1 MIKTFEEFINEN
13 YSEKP
18 VIALGEE
25 YGAPLFNEISES
37 LIEEIHNSI
46 NEGKLVIDANMIEEG
61 LFDTIG
67 SLFKKGS
74 DKMAKK
80 IEKDDKDMKYGNE
93 MIKSF
98 ADINLSSDDPAKYTH
113 VIRSINKKVW
123 DTAVDKES
131 HKQIKEFCDFALEIC
146 QKLSE
151 KEESAYSTIS
161 EKMSAANEAIK
172 EFTKKSIEKINE
184 IVTKSKD
191 AISAIIATVTE
202 FISKMIE
209 FTTNA
214 LNAIGKGIVIGFAL
228 PFIFAYSV
236 LQGALKVCQTIAD
249 KVKDGAKVV
258 GEVFDSLKTAISGW
272 VSDMLAKAKDIIV
285 ESCEKIK
292 DGAKNAYKSV
302 AKSYLAIVAI
312 LGQLASDIKDAISKA
327 YNDFVDGVKEFSD
340 DVRAYIS
347 EKWDTVSKWC
357 KKTATSF
364 ADGVKN
370 VWDKMKEKVTSAVSA
385 VKDAYQTLKDNAKA
399 TWEDIQEWDDERKK
413 EMFRAQLKYGVDEW
427 GKDTVS
433 DWLAAIQ

>member
-13 YSEKP
+13 YSKKP

-37 LIEEIHNSI
+37 LISEIHNSI
-46 NEGKLVIDANMIEEG
+46 NEGKLVIDMNMVEEG
-61 LFDTIG
+61 LFD
-67 SLFKKGS
+67 SVANLFKKGA
-74 DKMAKK
+74 DKMYKK
-80 IEKDDKDMKYGNE
+80 EKDEKESMNDTITGIEYFTQLTKQSPN
-93 MIKSF
+93 KSEY
-98 ADINLSSDDPAKYTH
+98 ADEIETLAKQLQLF
-113 VIRSINKKVW
+113 
-123 DTAVDKES
+123 DKES
-131 HKQIKEFCDFALEIC
+131 KVYAAVKDLCNLAVDIC
-146 QKLSE
+146 EKVSE
-151 KEESAYSTIS
+151 KEENMYSTIS
-161 EKMSAANEAIK
+161 EKMTAANEAIE

-191 AISAIIATVTE
+191 SIYAIIATVTE

-214 LNAIGKGIVIGFAL
+214 LEAIGKGIVIGFTL
-228 PFIFAYSV
+228 PFIFAYS
-236 LQGALKVCQTIAD
+236 LLKGALKVCQTIAN

-272 VSDMLAKAKDIIV
+272 VSDMLTKAKNIIV
-285 ESCEKIK
+285 ESCEKVK

-312 LGQLASDIKDAISKA
+312 LGQLASDTKDAISKA
-327 YNDFVDGVKEFSD
+327 YNDFVDGIKEFSD
-340 DVRAYIS
+340 DVRAYVS

-385 VKDAYQTLKDNAKA
+385 VKDAYQTLKDNSEA
-399 TWEDIQEWDDERKK
+399 TWKEIQEWDDERKK

-427 GKDTVS
+427 GKDVVS

>member
-37 LIEEIHNSI
+37 LIAEIHNSI
-46 NEGKLVIDANMIEEG
+46 NEGKLVIDMNMVEEG
-61 LFDTIG
+61 LFD
-67 SLFKKGS
+67 SVANLFKKGA
-74 DKMAKK
+74 DKMYKK
-80 IEKDDKDMKYGNE
+80 EKDEKESMNDTITGIEYFTQLTKQSPN
-93 MIKSF
+93 KSEY
-98 ADINLSSDDPAKYTH
+98 ADEIETLAKQLQLF
-113 VIRSINKKVW
+113 
-123 DTAVDKES
+123 DKES
-131 HKQIKEFCDFALEIC
+131 KVYAAVKDLCNLAVDIC
-146 QKLSE
+146 EKISE
-151 KEESAYSTIS
+151 KEENMYSTIS
-161 EKMSAANEAIK
+161 EKMTAANEAIE

-191 AISAIIATVTE
+191 SIYAIIATVTE

-214 LNAIGKGIVIGFAL
+214 LEAIGKGIVIGFTL
-228 PFIFAYSV
+228 PFIFAYS
-236 LQGALKVCQTIAD
+236 LLKGALKVCQTIAN

-272 VSDMLAKAKDIIV
+272 VSDMLTKAKNIIV
-285 ESCEKIK
+285 ESCEKVK

-312 LGQLASDIKDAISKA
+312 LGQLASDTKDAISKA
-327 YNDFVDGVKEFSD
+327 YNDFVDGIKEFSD
-340 DVRAYIS
+340 DVRAYVS

-385 VKDAYQTLKDNAKA
+385 VKDAYQTLKDNSEA
-399 TWEDIQEWDDERKK
+399 TWKEIQEWDDERKK

-427 GKDTVS
+427 GKDVVS